1 MKKNIKER
9 AASRFQQPN
18 VPKIPSPILAAVMIL
33 LLAGCITP
41 TIIKPLQG
49 SIDLKQ
55 FKTIKLEVK
64 DWVETPYSRDGVP
77 MFAGL
82 LKGKLQSLG
91 YSIIEIDEDLAMEIR
106 ITRFEPGSE
115 AKRFSMGWGAG
126 RALLMYTAS
135 FLNRSGD
142 LIAEMEGGKAYTGQ
156 EFNDHTLYK
165 TNEQIEMGMIVESVI
180 QIGHFIQNNGKLEES
195 RGP

>member
-1 MKKNIKER
+1 MEKDIKKR
-9 AASRFQQPN
+9 AVARFQQPN
-18 VPKIPSPILAAVMIL
+18 ATKVASITLLQLMIVFLAACV
-33 LLAGCITP
+33 TP
-41 TIIKPLQG
+41 AIIKPLQG

-55 FKTIKLEVK
+55 FKAVKLVVE

-91 YSIIEIDEDLAMEIR
+91 YSITDSDEDLAIKVR

-115 AKRFSMGWGAG
+115 AKRFFMGWGAG

-195 RGP
+195 HGP